1 MDELNLLKAAHSATP
16 DNRDLARLYAIKLA
30 EAGRWQEVC
39 SVLEPLCSN
48 LEDGEHWL
56 LLDLSIAWLESGR
69 RDEAI
74 PYLTT
79 LASAK
84 DLPDATLLKLYPAL
98 IRAYLEEDRAEE
110 AEDALSDMLHK
121 LPGYDP
127 EPMLALFERH
137 NTRPRIRLKQ
147 RNADRLEELSD
158 FTPLLPGDRSIT
170 FADVGGMEEL
180 KKTARMKIIQ
190 PFKNPELFKK
200 YRATAGGG
208 ILLYGPPG
216 CGKTWFARAIAGE
229 CQAAFFC
236 IGLHDILN
244 MYVGNSERNVF
255 RLFDTARRH
264 RPATIFIDEVD
275 ALGRKRDL
283 SRNAAITGTIN
294 AFLNQMDGAD
304 TDNRD
309 LLIIGATNAPW
320 DVDSAFKRPGRF
332 DQLIFVPSPDLV
344 GREAI
349 LKLAFKGRPHS
360 GLDFTWLAEQTS
372 QFSGADLTALADTA
386 AERVLH
392 EVLDSGVERDIT
404 MRDLKAALASVKPTT
419 REWAETAKNYVEF
432 ANEGGQY
439 DEIKQWLSECGI
451 KKKAFGF
458 L

>member
-1 MDELNLLKAAHSATP
+1 MDELTLLKSAYSATP
-16 DNRDLARLYAIKLA
+16 DNRDLARLYATKLA

-39 SVLEPLCSN
+39 AVLGPFATFGHV
-48 LEDGEHWL
+48 DDWI
-56 LLDLSIAWLESGR
+56 LLDLGVATLEVGDHTGAIACF
-69 RDEAI
+69 I
-74 PYLTT
+74 PLIGK
-79 LASAK
+79 K
-84 DLPDATLLKLYPAL
+84 DLTDDQVLKLYPAL
-98 IRAYLEEDRAEE
+98 IRALLEDGQTES
-110 AEDALSDMLHK
+110 AEDALSDLLEK

-127 EPMLALFERH
+127 EPLLELFMRH
-137 NTRPRIRLKQ
+137 GHRPRIKMKQ

-158 FTPLLPGDRSIT
+158 FAPLLPGERSIT
-170 FADVGGMEEL
+170 FNDVGGMEEL

-200 YRATAGGG
+200 YRASAGGG

-255 RLFDTARRH
+255 RLFETARRH
-264 RPATIFIDEVD
+264 RPAIIFIDEVD

-304 TDNRD
+304 TDNRE
-309 LLIIGATNAPW
+309 LLVIGATNAPW

-332 DQLIFVPSPDLV
+332 DQLIFVPPPDKT
-344 GREAI
+344 GREAV
-349 LKLAFKGRPHS
+349 LRLAFKDRPHS
-360 GLDFTWLAEQTS
+360 GLDFAWLADQTG
-372 QFSGADLTALADTA
+372 QFSGADLTALADA
-386 AERVLH
+386 AADQVLR
-392 EVLDSGVERDIT
+392 EVLETGTERDIT
-404 MRDLKAALASVKPTT
+404 MQDIKSALATIKPTT

-439 DEIKQWLSECGI
+439 DEIKQWLAEGGA

>member
-1 MDELNLLKAAHSATP
+1 MDELTLLKAAHSATP
-16 DNRDLARLYAIKLA
+16 DNRDLARLYASKLA
-30 EAGRWQEVC
+30 EDGRWSEVC
-39 SVLEPLCSN
+39 AVLQPLCDQQ
-48 LEDGEHWL
+48 EEWL
-56 LLDLSIAWLESGR
+56 LLELGIAHLETGN
-69 RDEAI
+69 
-74 PYLTT
+74 PYLAVCFLENLT
-79 LASAK
+79 SAH
-84 DLPDATLLKLYPAL
+84 DMSDAMLLKLYPAL
-98 IRAYLEEDRAEE
+98 IRALLEDDRGED
-110 AEDALSDMLHK
+110 AEDMLTDMLER

-127 EPMLALFERH
+127 EPMLALFERYGIK
-137 NTRPRIRLKQ
+137 PRIRVKQ
-147 RNADRLEELSD
+147 HNADRLGELSD
-158 FTPLLPGDRSIT
+158 FTPLLPGDRTIT
-170 FADVGGMEEL
+170 FADVGGMDEL

-255 RLFDTARRH
+255 RLFDTVRKH
-264 RPATIFIDEVD
+264 RPAIIFIDEVD

-332 DQLIFVPSPDLV
+332 DQLIFVPPPDQT
-344 GREAI
+344 GREAV
-349 LKLAFKGRPHS
+349 LKLAFKDRPHS
-360 GLDFTWLAEQTS
+360 GIDFTWLAEQTS

-392 EVLDSGVERDIT
+392 EVLDSRVERDIT
-404 MRDLKAALASVKPTT
+404 MQDLKAALASVKPTT
-419 REWAETAKNYVEF
+419 REWAEMVKNYVEF

-439 DEIKQWLSECGI
+439 DEIKQWLSEGGT
-451 KKKAFGF
+451 KKKTFGF

>member
-1 MDELNLLKAAHSATP
+1 MDELTLLKAAYSATP
-16 DNRDLARLYAIKLA
+16 DNHDLARLYASKLA
-30 EAGRWQEVC
+30 EAGRWSEVC
-39 SVLEPLCSN
+39 AVLQPLCDQQ
-48 LEDGEHWL
+48 EDWL
-56 LLDLSIAWLESGR
+56 LLELGIAHLETGNPHL
-69 RDEAI
+69 AI
-74 PYLTT
+74 WFLENLTT
-79 LASAK
+79 AK
-84 DLPDATLLKLYPAL
+84 TLPDTTLLKLYPAL
-98 IRAYLEEDRAEE
+98 IRALLEDGRAEE
-110 AEDALSDMLHK
+110 AEDALTELLEEK

-127 EPMLALFERH
+127 EPLLALFERH
-137 NTRPRIRLKQ
+137 GIKPRIRLKQ
-147 RNADRLEELSD
+147 HNAERLEELSD
-158 FTPLLPGDRSIT
+158 FTPLLPGDRTIT
-170 FADVGGMEEL
+170 FSDVGGMDEL

-255 RLFDTARRH
+255 RLFDAARKH
-264 RPATIFIDEVD
+264 RPAIIFIDEVD

-332 DQLIFVPSPDLV
+332 DQLIFVPPPDQT
-344 GREAI
+344 GREAV
-349 LKLAFKGRPHS
+349 LKLAFKDRPHS
-360 GLDFTWLAEQTS
+360 GLDFGRLAEQTA

-386 AERVLH
+386 AELVLH

-404 MRDLKAALASVKPTT
+404 MQDLKAALASVKPTT
-419 REWAETAKNYVEF
+419 REWAEMAKNYVEF

-439 DEIKQWLSECGI
+439 DEIKQWLSEGGA

>member
-1 MDELNLLKAAHSATP
+1 MDELTLLKAAYSATP
-16 DNRDLARLYAIKLA
+16 DNHDLARLYASKLA
-30 EAGRWQEVC
+30 EAGRWSEVC
-39 SVLEPLCSN
+39 AVLQPLCDQQ
-48 LEDGEHWL
+48 EDWL
-56 LLDLSIAWLESGR
+56 LLELGIAHLETGN
-69 RDEAI
+69 
-74 PYLTT
+74 PYLAVCFLENLT
-79 LASAK
+79 SAH
-84 DLPDATLLKLYPAL
+84 DMSDAMLLKLYPAL
-98 IRAYLEEDRAEE
+98 IRALLENGQPKE
-110 AEDALSDMLHK
+110 AENMLADMLEK

-137 NTRPRIRLKQ
+137 GIKPRIRLKQ

-170 FADVGGMEEL
+170 FSDVGGMDEL
-180 KKTARMKIIQ
+180 KRTARMKIIQ

-255 RLFDTARRH
+255 RLFDAARKH
-264 RPATIFIDEVD
+264 RPAIIFIDEVD

-332 DQLIFVPSPDLV
+332 DQLIFVPPPDQT
-344 GREAI
+344 GREAV
-349 LKLAFKGRPHS
+349 LKLAFKDRPHS
-360 GLDFTWLAEQTS
+360 GLDFGWLAEQTA

-386 AERVLH
+386 AELVLH

-404 MRDLKAALASVKPTT
+404 MQDLKAALASVKPTT
-419 REWAETAKNYVEF
+419 REWAEMAKNYVEF

-439 DEIKQWLSECGI
+439 DEIKQWLSEGGA

>member
-1 MDELNLLKAAHSATP
+1 MDELTLLKAAYSATP
-16 DNRDLARLYAIKLA
+16 DNRDLARLYATKLA
-30 EAGRWQEVC
+30 EAGRWPEVC
-39 SVLEPLCSN
+39 TVLEPLCDQQEN
-48 LEDGEHWL
+48 WL
-56 LLDLSIAWLESGR
+56 LLELGIANLESGN
-69 RDEAI
+69 
-74 PYLTT
+74 PYLAVWYLENLT
-79 LASAK
+79 AAK
-84 DLPDATLLKLYPAL
+84 DLPDAMLIKLYPAL
-98 IRAYLEEDRAEE
+98 IRALLEDSRAEE
-110 AEDALSDMLHK
+110 AEDTLSDLLEK

-127 EPMLALFERH
+127 EPMLDLFARH
-137 NTRPRIRLKQ
+137 GHRPRIKIKQ

-158 FTPLLPGDRSIT
+158 FAPLLPGERSIT
-170 FADVGGMEEL
+170 FNDVGGMEEL
-180 KKTARMKIIQ
+180 KKTALMKIIQ

-200 YRATAGGG
+200 YRASAGGG

-255 RLFDTARRH
+255 RLFEAARRH
-264 RPATIFIDEVD
+264 RPAIIFIDEVD

-304 TDNRD
+304 TDNRE
-309 LLIIGATNAPW
+309 LLVIGATNAPW

-332 DQLIFVPSPDLV
+332 DQLIFVPPPDKT
-344 GREAI
+344 GREAV
-349 LKLAFKGRPHS
+349 LRLAFKDRPHS
-360 GLDFTWLAEQTS
+360 GLDFGWLADQTG

-386 AERVLH
+386 ADQVLR
-392 EVLDSGVERDIT
+392 EVLESGAERDIT
-404 MRDLKAALASVKPTT
+404 MQDVKAALAGIKPTT
-419 REWAETAKNYVEF
+419 REWAEAAKNYVEF

-439 DEIKQWLSECGI
+439 DEIKQWLEQGGA

>member
-1 MDELNLLKAAHSATP
+1 MDELTLLKAAYSATP
-16 DNRDLARLYAIKLA
+16 DNRDLARLYATKLA
-30 EAGRWQEVC
+30 EAGRWPEVC
-39 SVLEPLCSN
+39 AVLEPLCDQQ
-48 LEDGEHWL
+48 EDWL
-56 LLDLSIAWLESGR
+56 LLELGVANLESGNPHV
-69 RDEAI
+69 AI
-74 PYLTT
+74 WCLENLT
-79 LASAK
+79 AAK
-84 DLPDATLLKLYPAL
+84 NLPDAMLLKLYPAL
-98 IRAYLEEDRAEE
+98 IRALLEDGRAEE
-110 AEDALSDMLHK
+110 AEDTLSDLLEK

-127 EPMLALFERH
+127 EPMLELFERH
-137 NTRPRIRLKQ
+137 GHRPRIKIKQ

-158 FTPLLPGDRSIT
+158 FAPLLPGERSIT

-200 YRATAGGG
+200 YRASAGGG

-255 RLFDTARRH
+255 RLFETARRH
-264 RPATIFIDEVD
+264 RPAIIFIDEVD

-304 TDNRD
+304 TDNRE
-309 LLIIGATNAPW
+309 LLVVGATNAPW

-332 DQLIFVPSPDLV
+332 DQLIFVPPPDKT
-344 GREAI
+344 GREAV
-349 LKLAFKGRPHS
+349 LRLAFKDRPHS
-360 GLDFTWLAEQTS
+360 GLDFGWLADQTG
-372 QFSGADLTALADTA
+372 QFSGADLTALADSA
-386 AERVLH
+386 ADQVLR
-392 EVLDSGVERDIT
+392 EVLETGTERDIT
-404 MRDLKAALASVKPTT
+404 MQDVKAALTTIKPST
-419 REWAETAKNYVEF
+419 REWAESAKNYVEF

-439 DEIKQWLSECGI
+439 DEIKQWLEQGGA

>member
-1 MDELNLLKAAHSATP
+1 MDELTLLKAAYSATP
-16 DNRDLARLYAIKLA
+16 DNRDLARLYAGKLA
-30 EAGRWQEVC
+30 EAGRWSEVC
-39 SVLEPLCSN
+39 SVLEPLCDQQ
-48 LEDGEHWL
+48 EDWL
-56 LLDLSIAWLESGR
+56 LLELGIANLETGNPHLAVWYL
-69 RDEAI
+69 EN
-74 PYLTT
+74 LTT
-79 LASAK
+79 AK
-84 DLPDATLLKLYPAL
+84 DLSDAQLLRLYPAL
-98 IRAYLEEDRAEE
+98 IRALLADGQSKE
-110 AEDALSDMLHK
+110 AEDALSDLLDK

-127 EPMLALFERH
+127 EPMLDLFTRH
-137 NTRPRIRLKQ
+137 GHRPRIRLKQ
-147 RNADRLEELSD
+147 RNADRLEELSN
-158 FTPLLPGDRSIT
+158 FAPLLPGDRSIT
-170 FADVGGMEEL
+170 FNDVGGMDDL

-200 YRATAGGG
+200 YRASAGGG
-208 ILLYGPPG
+208 ILMYGPPG

-255 RLFDTARRH
+255 RLFETARNH
-264 RPATIFIDEVD
+264 RPAIIFIDEVD

-304 TDNRD
+304 TDNRE
-309 LLIIGATNAPW
+309 LLVIGATNAPW

-332 DQLIFVPSPDLV
+332 DQLIFVPPPDQI

-349 LKLAFKGRPHS
+349 LKLAFTGRPYS
-360 GLDFTWLAEQTS
+360 GLDFGWLAEQTR

-386 AERVLH
+386 AERVLS
-392 EVLDSGVERDIT
+392 EILERGQERDIT
-404 MRDLKAALASVKPTT
+404 MQDLKAVLAAT
-419 REWAETAKNYVEF
+419 RPSTKEWAETAKNYVAY

-439 DEIKQWLSECGI
+439 DEIKQWLSEGGAR
-451 KKKAFGF
+451 KKAFGF

>member
-1 MDELNLLKAAHSATP
+1 
-16 DNRDLARLYAIKLA
+16 
-30 EAGRWQEVC
+30 
-39 SVLEPLCSN
+39 
-48 LEDGEHWL
+48 
-56 LLDLSIAWLESGR
+56 
-69 RDEAI
+69 
-74 PYLTT
+74 
-79 LASAK
+79 
-84 DLPDATLLKLYPAL
+84 
-98 IRAYLEEDRAEE
+98 
-110 AEDALSDMLHK
+110 
-121 LPGYDP
+121 
-127 EPMLALFERH
+127 
-137 NTRPRIRLKQ
+137 
-147 RNADRLEELSD
+147 
-158 FTPLLPGDRSIT
+158 
-170 FADVGGMEEL
+170 MEEL

-200 YRATAGGG
+200 YRASAGGG

-255 RLFDTARRH
+255 RLFETARRH
-264 RPATIFIDEVD
+264 RPAIIFIDEVD

-304 TDNRD
+304 TDNRE
-309 LLIIGATNAPW
+309 LLVVGATNAPW

-332 DQLIFVPSPDLV
+332 DQLIFVPPPDKT
-344 GREAI
+344 GREAV
-349 LKLAFKGRPHS
+349 LRLAFKDRPHS
-360 GLDFTWLAEQTS
+360 GLDFSWLAEQTS
-372 QFSGADLTALADTA
+372 QFSGADLTALADSA
-386 AERVLH
+386 ADQVLR
-392 EVLDSGVERDIT
+392 EVLETGTERDIT
-404 MRDLKAALASVKPTT
+404 MQDIKAALATIKPTT

-439 DEIKQWLSECGI
+439 DDIKLWLAEGGA